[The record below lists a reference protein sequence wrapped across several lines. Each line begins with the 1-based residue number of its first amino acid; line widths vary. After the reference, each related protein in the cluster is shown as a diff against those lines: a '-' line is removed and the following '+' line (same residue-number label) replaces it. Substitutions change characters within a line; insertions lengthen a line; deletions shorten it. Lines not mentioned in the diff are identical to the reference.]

1 MAKNEFDKIK
11 EQLSAEELR
20 AKKNKSRQ
28 ASLNKSKQMQK
39 RLRKSSSTKTMDAV
53 SDTSSECSFSS
64 ISTASSNNSRRSSK
78 SSISSASTESNDSGR
93 SSQRLFHPKRWNS
106 DTYHYSKERTKRPAE
121 NVHGISKE
129 ELNRNNLK
137 GRS

>member
-1 MAKNEFDKIK
+1 MPKNEFDKIK
-11 EQLSAEELR
+11 EKLSAEELR

-28 ASLNKSKQMQK
+28 ESLKKSRQMQK
-39 RLRKSSSTKTMDAV
+39 RLQKNTPTNSQDTA

-64 ISTASSNNSRRSSK
+64 TNTASSNNSRRSSK
-78 SSISSASTESNDSGR
+78 SSVSTESNDSTL
-93 SSQRLFHPKRWNS
+93 SSQRFFHARRWNT
-106 DTYHYSKERTKRPAE
+106 DTHHYSKERTKRPAE
-121 NVHGISKE
+121 HVHGISKE